1 VIVSL
6 PMYDLPELRAKTDAF
21 WSVIRDQLE
30 LLDVDSPDELT
41 RPTGPY
47 VNHWRDTNLLM
58 SQSCGY
64 PVVRDLNGAVDVV
77 GSFSTVVDE
86 PGQPGWYRSVI
97 ICRTDDH
104 RGNEGSESDP
114 LAGFRELGGADARA
128 RVLCAANGPD
138 SLSGWISLGAAWVSG
153 DAAAIPTVFVT
164 GGHVSSLAAVQSG
177 AADLASIDSLT
188 FHLLSEVRPEAIG
201 GLRIIGR
208 GPLVAVTPMVTAT
221 GGPLAELRIALFEAT
236 SAPFTDATT
245 PLGIT
250 GFVAHGYDAHE
261 PVAVLA
267 QDALRAFDST
277 VVLRVARSED
287 IEHLGPIDLASN
299 RLFVERGHPEFETD
313 ESIPADVAHQA
324 IAEGRLIAAD
334 LLAAD
339 GSSTLVGWA
348 LLTLTGTECSL
359 GQLSVHPDVARR
371 GIGSALLGA
380 IIRRVRAAGEPTL
393 VLSTQA
399 DIVWNQPWYE
409 RFGFEV
415 VPPSA
420 WTTGMQEVTSEQ
432 SDDGLDWTTRVHMRL
447 VL

>member
-1 VIVSL
+1 
-6 PMYDLPELRAKTDAF
+6 MYDLPELRAQTNAF
-21 WSVIRDQLE
+21 WSLIRDQLV
-30 LLDVDSPDELT
+30 LLGVDSPDELT

-47 VNHWRDTNLLM
+47 VDHWRDTNLLM

-64 PVVRDLNGAVDVV
+64 PVVRDLSGAVDVV
-77 GSFSTVVDE
+77 GSFATVVDE
-86 PGQPGWYRSVI
+86 PGQPGWYRSVLV
-97 ICRTDDH
+97 CRTDDQ
-104 RGNEGSESDP
+104 RAEGASEADP
-114 LAGFRELGGADARA
+114 LAGFRWSGSAAPNGSVG

-153 DAAAIPTVFVT
+153 DAATIPAVLVT
-164 GGHVSSLAAVQSG
+164 GGHAASLAAVQSG
-177 AADLASIDSLT
+177 EADLASIDSLT
-188 FHLLSEVRPEAIG
+188 FHLLSKVRPDAIRG
-201 GLRIIGR
+201 VRIIGH

-221 GGPLAELRIALFEAT
+221 GGPLAQLRDALSNAT
-236 SAPFTDATT
+236 STRFTDATT
-245 PLGIT
+245 PLGII
-250 GFVAHGYDAHE
+250 GFVGHGYDAHE
-261 PVAVLA
+261 PVVALA
-267 QDALRAFDST
+267 ADALRAFDST
-277 VVLRVARSED
+277 VAVRVVRFED

-313 ESIPADVAHQA
+313 ESIPADVAHEA

-334 LLAAD
+334 LHRAD

-348 LLTLTGTECSL
+348 LLTRTGTECSL

-371 GIGSALLGA
+371 GIGAALLDA

-420 WTTGMQEVTSEQ
+420 WTTGMQEVATEQ
-432 SDDGLDWTTRVHMRL
+432 SNDGLDWTTRVQMRL
-447 VL
+447 AL